1 MHEALVS
8 NWALPFLSLI
18 RANQTP
24 NARRMP
30 LNPSRPPS
38 RLLRHP
44 ARRDPVQREFS
55 TYAYRDERSIG
66 HKSFTPSL
74 RLDLDTRTSMLFGP
88 PIVTSGVE

>member
-44 ARRDPVQREFS
+44 ARHDPVHRGGWALADGE
-55 TYAYRDERSIG
+55 ARVVAVVM
-66 HKSFTPSL
+66 
-74 RLDLDTRTSMLFGP
+74 DLGMA
-88 PIVTSGVE
+88 E